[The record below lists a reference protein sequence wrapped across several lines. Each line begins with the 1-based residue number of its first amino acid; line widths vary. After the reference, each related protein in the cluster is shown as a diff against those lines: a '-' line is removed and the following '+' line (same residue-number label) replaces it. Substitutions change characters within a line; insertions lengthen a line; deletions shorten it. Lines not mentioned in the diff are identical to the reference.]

1 MPSKSVYKYSITFIL
16 PYIRLSTT
24 SPNHTTKTIVLK
36 MNSTISKLT
45 QNLSILI
52 LVSFSIIPKTL
63 FFSITKIVVLKVF
76 ISLFLFLLLYINVLD
91 NDPYQGSI
99 LFCFHLLKLPFID
112 RFFFYYC

>member
-36 MNSTISKLT
+36 MNSKISKLT

-52 LVSFSIIPKTL
+52 LVSFSIIPKH

-99 LFCFHLLKLPFID
+99 LFVFI
-112 RFFFYYC
+112 Y